1 MFEIIKENLLRL
13 KNRDHKTRVADPGKN
28 LHAGPD
34 PDPGGIRGVKG
45 KMKKKSTFF
54 MFQMF
59 LNNFKLIF
67 EKEIMKYFFG
77 SKLPETDD
85 LHKKNINGVPKNAP
99 FRILNP

>member
-1 MFEIIKENLLRL
+1 
-13 KNRDHKTRVADPGKN
+13 
-28 LHAGPD
+28 
-34 PDPGGIRGVKG
+34 
-45 KMKKKSTFF
+45 